1 MMKTLLSLAC
11 VFSLVLAVGCTKQ
24 DTQAPNGQTP
34 ETNTSGTT
42 EPAGTDAAPAET
54 ETSPATTEPAPAAPS
69 GEAAPAETTP
79 APAQGEGPAV
89 PKIELDPNVGSE
101 KPADKPADN

>member
-1 MMKTLLSLAC
+1 MKTLLSLAC

-101 KPADKPADN
+101 KPADKPAENQ